1 MNKHREEILKHIRDE
16 RKKLKELE
24 KKNKQPE
31 FIKEQLLMMDMM
43 EDFIV
48 RSEHEKIDKHLVD
61 QMFKFY
67 KQFERLEAKEEKLLF
82 NRLLGKTVDHKV
94 SKEEMKKRLAS
105 FEKAMKVYED
115 IVRYHP
121 KDNHKLSNEQK
132 KEHAPKVK
140 KKQESF
146 AKKVLEE
153 VEESV
158 DMVDM
163 AQTIA
168 TVGTDMGLADL
179 LPLALFII

>member
-1 MNKHREEILKHIRDE
+1 MNKHREDILKHIKDE
-16 RKKLKELE
+16 RKKLKDLE
-24 KKNKQPE
+24 KKRKNPE
-31 FIKEQLLMMDMM
+31 FIKEQFLMIDMM

-67 KQFERLEAKEEKLLF
+67 KQFERLEAKEEKQFF
-82 NRLLGKTVDHKV
+82 NKLLGKTVDHKV
-94 SKEEMKKRLAS
+94 SKDEMKKRMAS
-105 FEKAMKVYED
+105 FDKAMKTYED

-121 KDNHKLSNEQK
+121 KDNHELSDKEK
-132 KEHAPKVK
+132 KDHAPKVK
-140 KKQESF
+140 KKQETF
-146 AKKVLEE
+146 TKKVLEE
-153 VEESV
+153 VEEGV

-168 TVGTDMGLADL
+168 TFGTEMGMAEL